1 MAQEDYGTDLLVYS
15 CRRNTSAGR
24 FAGTGWLVG
33 SQRLCCLFHC
43 KQPTNRGGVYAYMSR
58 IQVPIAVAAYV
69 LQGGLRS
76 TFVADYLHTVILF
89 VAIFIFAFTLYTADD
104 YAGSTGR
111 VYDLLVEAGNKTPL
125 AGNRHGSWLT
135 FQSSTGIKYAAVI
148 FLGSFSTVWL
158 DQAYWQRAIASKPET
173 SVKAYLLGGV
183 STERPSA
190 PSRPSSDRFVPE
202 SLIC

>member
-1 MAQEDYGTDLLVYS
+1 MLVHS
-15 CRRNTSAGR
+15 CRCNTGAWR
-24 FAGTGWLVG
+24 FASTGRLVG
-33 SQRLCCLFHC
+33 GQRLCSLFHC
-43 KQPTNRGGVYAYMSR
+43 KQLPIGVNYMLTYLAM
-58 IQVPIAVAAYV
+58 QVPIAVAAYV

-89 VAIFIFAFTLYTADD
+89 VAIFIFAFTLYTTDD
-104 YAGSTGR
+104 YAGSAGK
-111 VYDLLVEAGNKTPL
+111 VYDLLVEAGKKTPL
-125 AGNRHGSWLT
+125 AGNRDGSWLT

-183 STERPSA
+183 STALFCPPSHQSFQWCC
-190 PSRPSSDRFVPE
+190 SRHFHL
-202 SLIC
+202 LI